1 FYETGLKHWDWAAG
15 HLLVEEAGGALG
27 WLGGEPPGLVAAATP
42 ELLDELL
49 PLAG

>member
-1 FYETGLKHWDWAAG
+1 MPWDWAAG
-15 HLLVEEAGGALG
+15 HLLIEEAGGALG
-27 WLGGEPPGLVAAATP
+27 WLDGEPSGLVAASTS